1 MKENIKVTV
10 IIPVYNSAQY
20 LAKCIESM
28 LNQTLKEIEIVC
40 VDDGST
46 DESLDFL
53 NHYKKIDNRIKII
66 KQENKY
72 AGVARNNGMK
82 IAKGEYL
89 FFLDSDDF
97 SSDTLLEK
105 VYFKGKDANA
115 DVVFFGAKQYHE
127 ETDTYTDANWY
138 FNRNNLPQKEIF
150 NKFDVPEKIFN
161 ITSLAPWTKVFR
173 REFVQDEKLQF
184 QDLKNS
190 NDLYFV
196 MLAECL
202 ADRITFVDEDLT
214 YYRVGRKGGLQNSKD
229 KDPLCF
235 MKAMNAVHKELEER
249 KIYEVV
255 KRSFENVYI
264 NTCRYNMI
272 SVNDIDVKKIVYKAV
287 YENNKNIDCLDHE
300 NAYYYNFAFV
310 NVVRSAK
317 KVLEFWDMQER
328 KYDDEIICVKQS
340 GINAPILI
348 SVIVPVYNV
357 ESYVSQTVDSLVDQS
372 LKDIEIICID
382 DGSTDRSL
390 DVLKTKY
397 SNINKISIYTQHNQ
411 GLSATRNKGVRLAK
425 GKYIYFIDSD
435 DLLEH
440 EALEILYN
448 KLDAN
453 ELDVLFFDAESLFED
468 CAKNDMDSYY
478 ARKNEYSDIYSG
490 IDLMKKMSD
499 NGEYRAS
506 ACLQIIDREFYIK
519 NNLNFINGILHE
531 DNAFTFKCL
540 LNAKRA
546 SHIQRRLYKRRV
558 RSTSI
563 TTMSVTYRHVYGL
576 FKCYENMIMTYLDKD
591 ISLKYLENI
600 STIIK
605 ALKYVIRIKYKELD
619 DVNKLVLEQMNP
631 VDREV
636 FNSIVLKDLELSSAK
651 KKVNDLTAK
660 INELNQKNNDCIV
673 QKLDCEKEIA
683 HIKDSYTY
691 KIGSVILFIP
701 KKIKKGIKYMNYL
714 LNKMHKNNII
724 N

>member
-1 MKENIKVTV
+1 MNENVKVSV

-20 LAKCIESM
+20 LPKCIESM
-28 LNQTLKEIEIVC
+28 LNQTLKEIEIIC
-40 VDDGST
+40 VDDGAT
-46 DESLDFL
+46 DGSFDILD
-53 NHYKKIDNRIKII
+53 NYKKIDNRIKII
-66 KQENKY
+66 KQENQS

-105 VYFKGKDANA
+105 VYFKGKDTDA

-127 ETDTYTDANWY
+127 ETDTYTDAIWY
-138 FNRNNLPQKEIF
+138 FNRKNLPQKEVF
-150 NKFDVPEKIFN
+150 NKFDVPDKIFN
-161 ITSLAPWTKVFR
+161 ITSIAPWTKIFK
-173 REFVQDEKLQF
+173 REFVQNEKLQF

-235 MKAMNAVHKELEER
+235 IKAMNAVHKELEER

-300 NAYYYNFAFV
+300 DSHYYNLSFI

-328 KYDDEIICVKQS
+328 KYDDEIICIKQS
-340 GINAPILI
+340 EINTPILI

-357 ESYVSQTVDSLVDQS
+357 ESYVSQTIDSLVGQS
-372 LKDIEIICID
+372 LKDIEIICIN

-397 SNINKISIYTQHNQ
+397 SNINKVSIYTQHNQ
-411 GLSATRNKGVRLAK
+411 GLSATRNNGVRLAR

-435 DLLEH
+435 DLLED
-440 EALEILYN
+440 EALETLYN

-453 ELDVLFFDAESLFED
+453 KLDVLFFDAESLFED
-468 CAKNDMDSYY
+468 CDKNDMDSYY

-519 NNLNFINGILHE
+519 NNLKFINGILHE

-576 FKCYENMIMTYLDKD
+576 FKCYENMIMTYLEKD
-591 ISLKYLENI
+591 ISLKYVETIL
-600 STIIK
+600 TIIK
-605 ALKYVIRIKYKELD
+605 ALKYVIRAKYKELD
-619 DVNKLVLEQMNP
+619 DINKLVLEQMNP

-636 FNSIVLKDLELSSAK
+636 FNGIVLKDLELSSAK
-651 KKVNDLTAK
+651 RTVNDLTGK
-660 INELNQKNNDCIV
+660 INELNRKNTDCLNQKIA
-673 QKLDCEKEIA
+673 CEKEIE
-683 HIKDSYTY
+683 HIKGSYTY
-691 KIGSVILFIP
+691 KIGSFILFIP
-701 KKIKKGIKYMNYL
+701 KKIRRFVKLLILKGEKHG
-714 LNKMHKNNII
+714 K
-724 N
+724 